1 MDVRAPIVVT
11 LEKPNS
17 FSIPKEPAVKKDFM
31 SQIMKKAGQVPGPD
45 KYNYNNGLGKNG
57 KFFISNSKA
66 PTYFT

>member
-17 FSIPKEPAVKKDFM
+17 FSIPKDPVHKKDFM
-31 SQIMKKAGQVPGPD
+31 SQIIKKASQVPSPAQ
-45 KYNYNNGLGKNG
+45 YNYNNGLGKNG

-66 PTYFT
+66 PSYFT